1 VEGCLNLLGMTSD
14 ILSSIFSQLVR
25 NNVVRERN
33 VYAIYPSMDEKI
45 VLRCLNTGT
54 REYLVFDKG
63 ARNDR
68 PEASYQP

>member
-1 VEGCLNLLGMTSD
+1 MTSD

-25 NNVVRERN
+25 NNVVGERN

-54 REYLVFDKG
+54 REYLVFDRLKEIFEYSF
-63 ARNDR
+63 ALL
-68 PEASYQP
+68 EEK